1 MAFIDTLKGIKRIA
15 QQNKKKPDMV
25 CGNISYQNWWYTDP
39 REEWFTRFL
48 VHRIPEI
55 QDGSK
60 RIRFYSVFGPRYRMT
75 HDAFDGMR
83 VFYTGE
89 NLEPHIAHA
98 DMQLRESVLTY
109 WQYRERCYG
118 NYAIGDVDLALGF
131 AKRDDAGYLQ
141 FPEWIPFTFSPEAD
155 VVAIRER
162 VDEINHARAVGDLS
176 GAVLIA
182 THDDYGTRDRI
193 CRDFDGVL
201 PIAYAGKWRN
211 NTDVLKAQ
219 FDDHKAECIR
229 HYRFNICPEN
239 VDAPYYCT
247 EKIFDAFS
255 AGCIPIYHGSGNDP
269 MPGLINKDAAILWN
283 YDGDNDA
290 QIAEVRRLATDEP
303 YYERFMGQTKLLPET
318 VDYVV
323 DCMNQ
328 LEQRIREGMA

>member
-1 MAFIDTLKGIKRIA
+1 MTCIDTLKGIKRIA
-15 QQNKKKPDMV
+15 QQNKRKPDMV

-39 REEWFTRFL
+39 HEEWFTRFL
-48 VHRIPEI
+48 MHRIPEI
-55 QDGSK
+55 QTGSR
-60 RIRFYSVFGPRYRMT
+60 RIRFYSVFGPKGRMT
-75 HDAFDGMR
+75 HDHFDGMR

-89 NLEPHIAHA
+89 NLEPHIEHP

-109 WQYRERCYG
+109 WRYREHCYS
-118 NYAIGDVDLALGF
+118 NYAIGDVDLSLGF
-131 AKRDDAGYLQ
+131 AERGDAGYLR
-141 FPEWIPFTFSPEAD
+141 FPEWIPFLFSPEAD
-155 VVAIRER
+155 TAAIRAR
-162 VDEINHARAVGDLS
+162 VEEINAGRALCDQP
-176 GAVLIA
+176 GAILIA

-193 CRDFDGVL
+193 CRDLEGVL

-219 FDDHKAECIR
+219 YGDNKAECIR

-247 EKIFDAFS
+247 EKVFDAFA

-269 MPGLINKDAAILWN
+269 MPGLINKDAMILWN

-290 QIAEVRRLATDEP
+290 QINEVRRLSTDET
-303 YYERFMGQTKLLPET
+303 YYDKFMQQTKLLPET
-318 VDYVV
+318 VDFVV